1 MQDRILKGLIPIMPV
16 DRDQEFSIKD
26 RGRIMKTLDT
36 KNFSVPG
43 YKAWGISCGIKKTD
57 KKDLA
62 IIFSDRE
69 ASVAGVF
76 TKNRVKAA
84 PVLLDMAKVKSG
96 KGQVIVANSGCANA
110 CTGKRGL
117 ADARETAEAAANE
130 FGVKPDA
137 VLVASTGVIGEYLPV
152 TKVGT
157 GIATAAGLLSPT
169 GWEQAAEAIMT
180 TDIYPKLSIV
190 QEEIGGKTVTVA
202 GIAKGSGM
210 IHPNMA
216 TMLCFI
222 VTDAALAAALA
233 QEGAACVHRKVL
245 QLDYG
250 GRRHE
255 HERHGPLHGKRRC
268 GQQADRRR
276 EQGLQEVSGLP
287 GCSDP
292 LACQAGRAR
301 RRGCDEVRGDRSAER
316 EEPLEAKRAAMT
328 VAKSSLVK
336 TALFG
341 EDANWGRIMAALG
354 YSGVDMDE
362 ARTDISIGKTKI
374 VEKGLG
380 MGKAAERDA
389 SLALKQR
396 EVQISHRPA
405 QGERKR
411 TVWTCDM
418 SYEYVKINAAYR
430 S

>member
-1 MQDRILKGLIPIMPV
+1 MRV
-16 DRDQEFSIKD
+16 
-26 RGRIMKTLDT
+26 LDT
-36 KNFSVPG
+36 KSFSVPG
-43 YKAWGISCGIKKTD
+43 YKAWGISCGIKKSE

-62 IIFSDRE
+62 IIYSDRE
-69 ASVAGVF
+69 ATVAGVF

-84 PVLLDMAKVKSG
+84 PVLLDMARVKSG

-117 ADARETAEAAANE
+117 ADARETSEAAARE
-130 FGVKPDA
+130 LGIKPEA
-137 VLVASTGVIGEYLPV
+137 VLVASTGVIGEFLPL
-152 TKVGT
+152 TKVAT
-157 GIATAAGLLSPT
+157 GIATAAGLLSAT

-222 VTDAALAAALA
+222 VTDAAVPAPLLRKALIASTEKSFNSITVDGDMSTNDMILCMANGAAGNKRIAAGSKEFKKFQACLDAVARALA
-233 QEGAACVHRKVL
+233 RQVVRDGEGATKFV
-245 QLDYG
+245 
-250 GRRHE
+250 E
-255 HERHGPLHGKRRC
+255 I
-268 GQQADRRR
+268 
-276 EQGLQEVSGLP
+276 
-287 GCSDP
+287 
-292 LACQAGRAR
+292 
-301 RRGCDEVRGDRSAER
+301 EVRNAKN
-316 EEPLEAKRAAMT
+316 PVEAKRAAMT

-354 YSGVDMDE
+354 YSGVEMDE
-362 ARTDISIGKTKI
+362 ARTDIYIGKAKL

-380 MGKAAERDA
+380 LGKAADREA

-396 EVQISHRPA
+396 EVQVVVDLHKGKGNA
-405 QGERKR
+405 
-411 TVWTCDM
+411 TVWTCDL